1 MGIIDKLRGETSFSL
16 EFFPPR
22 KDMPVSSVYEAIDK
36 LSVHNPAFVSVTY
49 GAGGGNKDRVVE
61 IASHVKNIGL
71 EAIAHLT
78 CVGASHESI
87 GYQLDKLQANG
98 IDNVLAIRGDVPEGM
113 DSKTAFENYKHA
125 SDLIFEIKA
134 RGGFTI
140 GAAAYPEGHME
151 SESIET
157 DLKFMKTKEEL
168 GADFFVTQLCFDR
181 HALLDFH
188 ENVKKAGINAPVIT
202 GIMPVLNPNQ
212 ITRMA
217 FLSACSIPAPLS
229 KIISRYGKDADSFK
243 SAGLEYAVN
252 EIEFLMDNGVGK
264 FHIYTMNKPDIAEQI
279 ILGSR
284 LKYSIQGNAH

>member
-1 MGIIDKLRGETSFSL
+1 MGIMDKLSGETSFSL
-16 EFFPPR
+16 EFFPPK
-22 KDMPVSSVYEAIDK
+22 KDMPISSVYEAIEK
-36 LSVHNPAFVSVTY
+36 LSIHNPSFVSVTY

-78 CVGASHESI
+78 CVGASRESI
-87 GYQLDKLQANG
+87 NYQLDKLQANG
-98 IDNVLAIRGDVPEGM
+98 IDNVMAIRGDIPEGM
-113 DSKTAFENYKHA
+113 DAKTAFENYIHA
-125 SDLIFEIKA
+125 SDLISEIKS

-140 GAAAYPEGHME
+140 GTAAYPEAHME
-151 SESIET
+151 SESVED
-157 DLKFMKTKEEL
+157 DLKFMKMKEEL

-181 HALLDFH
+181 HALLDFYA
-188 ENVKKAGINAPVIT
+188 NVYKAGIKAPVIT

-229 KIISRYGKDADSFK
+229 RIISRYGKDADSFK
-243 SAGLEYAVN
+243 NAGLEYAVN
-252 EIEFLMDNGVGK
+252 EIDFLMDNGIGR
-264 FHIYTMNKPDIAEQI
+264 FHIYTMNKPDTAGQI

-284 LKYSIQGNAH
+284 LKQFI